1 MRGHDDDDKDQTL
14 SELAR
19 HHDKP
24 IIDLLLE
31 IQEHQERRGKDLR
44 FLQNLE
50 CFYPKSNRKRKRA
63 SLAEHFD
70 DDESEP
76 HTSLFRSDPVNAYNE
91 PNYVAIS
98 WCWTLPGEK
107 GAGKLSNAYALETRD
122 GQWVRPR
129 LRDRI
134 FDRVVRYMQNFDVEL
149 FWIDKYSIPQR
160 ACEVAFDCDH
170 DRCIRKRESLQ
181 AMDLVYKHSRH
192 PVGLLEQQLENEEDL
207 ALLALLLDGGMVGQA
222 PRAQRFWLP
231 KGSDTRAAK
240 KTLKLVQRLTSDV
253 WWKRAWIFQENYRG
267 GAGMTLLLGHSHH
280 LEKTKRA
287 HGNFGDVFGELCIN
301 SVDFS
306 YEATRLCL
314 ALKGSKGLESEEK
327 DAITQILSAA
337 GRYTILLR
345 GSSSMSPSIVSNIEQ
360 RDVGNVWDRIAI
372 VANCCK
378 YSIRLDELSLKE
390 QGFSLS
396 LSMLTMFLL
405 NGEILYNDPFEMD
418 KHFERYTVSQL
429 LNMQSFKGFH
439 YPANK
444 YSLTFNKGCRF
455 TNVELKEDGILTKGH
470 LWKLGPIIDTSTFPG
485 NIPQIDNPYGILSLH
500 ERRRLLQLTNEL
512 RLLSHKYLA
521 DQLDLFLKQDAESFT
536 NEDLTRSSFSQ
547 DYMRRMAVEI
557 VASIVEGK
565 ILRLGH
571 LSTSSRSGSAYSAI
585 FTWGND
591 SCEPLRVDS
600 HSIKHIP
607 IQRVIPY
614 VFTASWPRENG
625 WEEYDA
631 NDIDRHVSLEVMQM
645 EGHEEQ
651 DQLPRLY
658 TRRWR
663 PGLCFFRGCPREDV
677 LFPWPPGLKDMK
689 PDA

>member
-1 MRGHDDDDKDQTL
+1 MQRHDDDDKDQTL
-14 SELAR
+14 SELVR

-24 IIDLLLE
+24 IINLLLE

-70 DDESEP
+70 DNESEP

-98 WCWTLPGEK
+98 WCWTMPGEK
-107 GAGKLSNAYALETRD
+107 GAGKLSNAYELETRD

-149 FWIDKYSIPQR
+149 LWIDKYSIPQR
-160 ACEVAFDCDH
+160 VCEAAFDCDH

-240 KTLKLVQRLTSDV
+240 KALKLVQRLTSDV
-253 WWKRAWIFQENYRG
+253 WWKRAWIFQENYRS
-267 GAGMTLLLGHSHH
+267 GAGLG
-280 LEKTKRA
+280 
-287 HGNFGDVFGELCIN
+287 
-301 SVDFS
+301 
-306 YEATRLCL
+306 
-314 ALKGSKGLESEEK
+314 SEEK

-345 GSSSMSPSIVSNIEQ
+345 GSSSMSPSIVPNIEQ
-360 RDVGNVWDRIAI
+360 RDIGNVWDRIAI

-390 QGFSLS
+390 QGFSLG
-396 LSMLTMFLL
+396 LSMLAMFLL

-429 LNMQSFKGFH
+429 LKMQSFKGFH
-439 YPANK
+439 YPADK

-470 LWKLGPIIDTSTFPG
+470 LWKLGPIIDTSTFPE
-485 NIPQIDNPYGILSLH
+485 NIPWIDNKDGILSLH
-500 ERRRLLQLTNEL
+500 QRRRLLQLTNEL

-521 DQLDLFLKQDAESFT
+521 DQLDLFLKQDAENVI

-557 VASIVEGK
+557 VASIDEGK

-571 LSTSSRSGSAYSAI
+571 LSASSKGGSAYSAI

-591 SCEPLRVDS
+591 SCEPLKVDN
-600 HSIKHIP
+600 HSIKHVP
-607 IQRVIPY
+607 IQKVISC
-614 VFTASWPRENG
+614 VFTASWPREDG
-625 WEEYDA
+625 WEVYDA
-631 NDIDRHVSLEVMQM
+631 NDIDRHVSLEVTQM

>member
-1 MRGHDDDDKDQTL
+1 MASQCRDRQSQNWDIPIGISEVHRHDDDDKDQTL

-24 IIDLLLE
+24 IINLLLE

-44 FLQNLE
+44 LLQNLE

-70 DDESEP
+70 DNESEP

-98 WCWTLPGEK
+98 WCWTLRGEK
-107 GAGKLSNAYALETRD
+107 GAGKLSNAYELETRD

-149 FWIDKYSIPQR
+149 LWIDKYSIPQR
-160 ACEVAFDCDH
+160 VCEAAFDCDH

-240 KTLKLVQRLTSDV
+240 KALKLVQRLTSDV
-253 WWKRAWIFQENYRG
+253 WWKRAWIFQENYRS
-267 GAGMTLLLGHSHH
+267 GAGLG
-280 LEKTKRA
+280 
-287 HGNFGDVFGELCIN
+287 
-301 SVDFS
+301 
-306 YEATRLCL
+306 
-314 ALKGSKGLESEEK
+314 SEEK

-345 GSSSMSPSIVSNIEQ
+345 GSSSMSPSIVPNIEQ
-360 RDVGNVWDRIAI
+360 RDIGNVWDRIAI

-390 QGFSLS
+390 QGFSLG
-396 LSMLTMFLL
+396 LSMLAMFLL

-429 LNMQSFKGFH
+429 LKMQSFKGFH
-439 YPANK
+439 YPADK

-470 LWKLGPIIDTSTFPG
+470 LWKL
-485 NIPQIDNPYGILSLH
+485 
-500 ERRRLLQLTNEL
+500 
-512 RLLSHKYLA
+512 
-521 DQLDLFLKQDAESFT
+521 
-536 NEDLTRSSFSQ
+536 

-557 VASIVEGK
+557 VASIDEGK

-571 LSTSSRSGSAYSAI
+571 LSASSKGGSAYSAI

-591 SCEPLRVDS
+591 SCEPLKVDS
-600 HSIKHIP
+600 HSIKHVP
-607 IQRVIPY
+607 IQKVISC
-614 VFTASWPRENG
+614 VFTASWPREDG
-625 WEEYDA
+625 WEVYDA
-631 NDIDRHVSLEVMQM
+631 NDIDRHVSLEVTQM